1 MTFRKATK
9 KDIATIVK
17 MIADD
22 ELGKKR
28 EHFQIPLPD
37 EYIKAFEKINSD
49 KNQELIV
56 VEDQNLEV
64 IGTLQL
70 TFIQYLTYRGGI
82 RAQIEAV
89 RIRKDKRGIGL
100 GKTMFKWAINRAK
113 EKNAH
118 LLQLTTDKKRPKA
131 IKFYE
136 SLGFK
141 QSHEGMKMHFN
152 RNLIGNNHKIK
163 G

>member
-1 MTFRKATK
+1 MKFRKATE
-9 KDIATIVK
+9 KDISTIVE

-28 EHFQIPLPD
+28 EKFKNPLPN
-37 EYIKAFEKINSD
+37 EYLLAFEKISSD

-56 VEDQNLEV
+56 VENENSEI

-100 GKTMFKWAINRAK
+100 GKTMFEWAIKRAK
-113 EKNAH
+113 ERKAH
-118 LLQLTTDKKRPKA
+118 LLQLTTDKKRPKT
-131 IKFYE
+131 IEFYE
-136 SLGFK
+136 NLGFI
-141 QSHEGMKMHFN
+141 QSHEGMKMHF
-152 RNLIGNNHKIK
+152 I
-163 G
+163 